1 MTVSRL
7 APPAARGPGA
17 DRGRTHRATGDR
29 LRRWLLALLMLP
41 AVAWTSGPLPPAAA
55 GPSPRPVVVVGL
67 AGLAVDDLSPATTP
81 HLWRLVERG
90 GVGALVVR
98 SVHLDTCPVDGWLTL
113 AAGTRAAQPEDGP
126 CRTLPAPPTSGGG
139 VVPGWSDYVAA
150 ATTTRQ
156 DAHLGALA
164 DTLTRH
170 GTCVAAVGPG
180 AGVAAA
186 SGSGQVARWS
196 AYATSGL
203 RERLAACP
211 VTLVDPGAV
220 RASDPDRAGQVRA
233 LDLRLG
239 EVLAAA
245 PADATVVVAALAD
258 DGAGARLR
266 PVVVGPAG
274 DQGGAEGV
282 GVLRSAA
289 TRQPGYVLLTDVAP
303 TVAAWAT
310 GVRHPTWAAEP
321 WTVQPDDAPAAARV
335 AAVAD
340 HADAARLV
348 QPVALAF
355 WPTWALTQLLACLVV
370 GLLCRRAD
378 PDRRGRLLRGL
389 SRGVVAMSCVPAAT
403 YLAGLVP
410 WWRGGAVALWLVI
423 YAFAGSLAAVAL
435 LGPWRRRPFGPPA
448 AVAAL
453 TALTVGGDAVTGS
466 HLTLSTLLGEQ
477 PTVAGRFYGLGN
489 VAFSLL
495 ATATLLVMVAVAG
508 HDRRAGRPRRGALLA
523 GLVGLA
529 AVAVDGLPTWG
540 ADLGGPIA
548 LLPAV
553 VVFVLVALGLR
564 LTWSRVLGIG
574 LVTALAVTAL
584 AVADYLRPAGSRSHL
599 GRFVQ
604 TLGDGGAA
612 DVVARKAAQNL
623 QMLLTAP
630 LAFLVPIGLLAAAW
644 VVARPDSTLGRLL
657 RPGYE
662 QVPLLRTG
670 LASIL
675 LVYAVGFATNDSGV
689 AIPAVG
695 ATVLIPLVV
704 ATVLAIRHPRP

>member
-7 APPAARGPGA
+7 APPTARGSGA
-17 DRGRTHRATGDR
+17 DRGRARRATAGR
-29 LRRWLLALLMLP
+29 LRHWLLALALLL
-41 AVAWTSGPLPPAAA
+41 AVAGIPGPLRSAAA
-55 GPSPRPVVVVGL
+55 EPSPRPVLVVGL
-67 AGLAVDDLSPATTP
+67 AGLAVDDLSPAATP
-81 HLWRLVERG
+81 HLWHLVERG
-90 GVGALVVR
+90 AVGALVVR

-113 AAGTRAAQPEDGP
+113 GAGTRAAQPEDGP
-126 CRTLPAPPTSGGG
+126 CRPLPAPPAGGSG
-139 VVPGWSDYVAA
+139 VVPGWSDYLAA
-150 ATTTRQ
+150 AAATRQ
-156 DAHLGALA
+156 DAHLGALT

-170 GTCVAAVGPG
+170 GTCVSAVGPG
-180 AGVAAA
+180 AGLAAA
-186 SGSGQVARWS
+186 SASGPVARWS

-211 VTLVDPGAV
+211 VTLVDPGTV
-220 RASDPDRAGQVRA
+220 RAADPDRAGQVRA
-233 LDLRLG
+233 LDARLG
-239 EVLAAA
+239 EILAAA

-274 DQGGAEGV
+274 DQGDGQGV

-289 TRQPGYVLLTDVAP
+289 TRQPGYLLLTDVAP

-310 GVRHPTWAAEP
+310 GMQHPTWDAEP
-321 WTVQPDDAPAAARV
+321 WTVQPDEAPAATRIST
-335 AAVAD
+335 VAD

-348 QPVALAF
+348 QPVALTF
-355 WPTWALTQLLACLVV
+355 WPTWALTQLFACLVV
-370 GLLCRRAD
+370 GLLSRRAD

-389 SRGVVAMSCVPAAT
+389 SGALVATACVPAAT
-403 YLAGLVP
+403 YLAGLAP
-410 WWRGGAVALWLVI
+410 WWRGGTAALWLAI
-423 YAFAGSLAAVAL
+423 YALAGVLAAVAL

-448 AVAAL
+448 AVATL
-453 TALTVGGDAVTGS
+453 TALVVGGDAVTGS

-477 PTVAGRFYGLGN
+477 PTVGGRFYGLGN

-508 HDRRAGRPRRGALLA
+508 HGRRTGHPRRGALLA
-523 GLVGLA
+523 GLVGLT

-553 VVFVLVALGLR
+553 VVFVLTALGLR
-564 LTWSRVLGIG
+564 LTWTRVLVIG
-574 LVTALAVTAL
+574 LVTALAVATLAL
-584 AVADYLRPAGSRSHL
+584 ADYLRPAGSRSHL

-604 TLGDGGAA
+604 TLVDGGAA
-612 DVVARKAAQNL
+612 DVVTRKAAQNL
-623 QMLLTAP
+623 HMLLTAP

-644 VVARPDSTLGRLL
+644 AVARPGSPLGRLL
-657 RPGYE
+657 RPGYD

-675 LVYAVGFATNDSGV
+675 LMHAVGLATNDSGV

-695 ATVLIPLVV
+695 AAVLIPLVV
-704 ATVLAIRHPRP
+704 ATVLALRHPRP